1 MKENKRGNVFTKD
14 HSSRANILAFWTSCL
29 ENFSSMKNV
38 SPTLAL
44 TLRGD
49 FLPKIPQN
57 TLAFGSDYGQTV
69 IRIRKRFE
77 RLKSP
82 QSRARSEVSVT
93 FLCKSMLE
101 ECGSKVN
108 DIFGFPPFK
117 VNGVY

>member
-1 MKENKRGNVFTKD
+1 MDELFGKFQLYE
-14 HSSRANILAFWTSCL
+14 
-29 ENFSSMKNV
+29 NV
-38 SPTLAL
+38 SPTLSL
-44 TLRGD
+44 TLRGG
-49 FLPKIPQN
+49 FPPKIPQN